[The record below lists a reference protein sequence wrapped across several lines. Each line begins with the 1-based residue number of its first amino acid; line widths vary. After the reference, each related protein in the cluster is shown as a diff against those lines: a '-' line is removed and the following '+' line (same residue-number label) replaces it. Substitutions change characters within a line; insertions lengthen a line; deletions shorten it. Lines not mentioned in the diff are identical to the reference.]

1 MSKQYRKKTFEPT
14 IDLKINRKKAYK
26 RNTEFNINQ
35 LDDSARVHLP
45 TSNLKQSNN
54 LETREKTL
62 LLAAN
67 QLCQTEG
74 SRPCIN

>member
-1 MSKQYRKKTFEPT
+1 MGIFIIRMTKQSSKKYFWTNISFKNKQEKGIQKKHS
-14 IDLKINRKKAYK
+14 IYNM
-26 RNTEFNINQ
+26 NQ
-35 LDDSARVHLP
+35 LDDSARIHLQ

-67 QLCQTEG
+67 
-74 SRPCIN
+74 